1 MDKLKTVKAMITG
14 MFNRNYDLEFESVD
28 DSEFLQIIK
37 TGMEKVEEADPGVF
51 DELLEHAVEEY
62 TQVWFRLAKEDKVDF
77 DEQEERKEARKTFL
91 EFFHGEES

>member
-1 MDKLKTVKAMITG
+1 MDKLKTVKAMLTG
-14 MFNRNYDLEFESVD
+14 IFNKNYDFNFEGVD

-37 TGMEKVEEADPGVF
+37 AGIEKAEEADPGVF

-62 TQVWFRLAKEDKVDF
+62 AQVWLRLAKEDKVYC

-91 EFFHGEES
+91 EFFHGEEA